1 MSFVLNINAG
11 PEDDLRALMGRPPG
25 AGPLDLGE
33 PFKVLSSGVY
43 FAPDPHSWAL
53 LAPSEQRAL
62 APPPGMGESVIADE
76 VRPYWRRV
84 LPFPFSAPQLL
95 RFAEYAMLPALCEWM
110 ERDQEDP
117 AFDDML
123 ADAPRALAL
132 ARFLAG
138 GASPDVQQDCEAPA
152 PDADNDGA
160 EKRPPQTME
169 WNRLRVLR
177 ALQDAGF
184 DRLALPPCPKGKAWE
199 AKQAAKVKSGL
210 TTASFAHAWGELS
223 ESKRIQQRP

>member
-138 GASPDVQQDCEAPA
+138 GAPALPALGEVLARQHAQAAPVQA
-152 PDADNDGA
+152 G
-160 EKRPPQTME
+160 R
-169 WNRLRVLR
+169 RRRVLCCR
-177 ALQDAGF
+177 TG
-184 DRLALPPCPKGKAWE
+184 C
-199 AKQAAKVKSGL
+199 AAPEWRG
-210 TTASFAHAWGELS
+210 A
-223 ESKRIQQRP
+223 